1 MAKSKFFRVA
11 VEGATASD
19 GRTIEKSWL
28 TDIAATYNPQT
39 YGARVNLEHIRG
51 FSGDGPFKAYGDVL
65 AVKVQEDDIEI
76 AGKVQKRTAL
86 YAQIDPTAELV
97 ALTKKRQKI
106 YTSIE
111 VAPDFAKSGKAGLV
125 GLAATDNPASLG
137 TDILAF
143 SAKADDVAAA
153 AVKSSLDA
161 RKQDAANLFSA
172 AMETSF
178 ELEPDPADQVSLATQ
193 IGNTLKEIFGGQ
205 AANPEPKQEPKPEPK
220 ADPADPTAV
229 FAAALEKTM
238 AKFSDLVDAKLT
250 KLSDDVAGIR
260 TDHDELKGKLDKTE
274 NLTNARPPAT
284 GSGAGGYQLAE
295 F

>member
-28 TDIAATYNPQT
+28 TDIAATYNHAT

-51 FSGDGPFKAYGDVL
+51 FSGDGPFKAYGDIL
-65 AVKVQEDDIEI
+65 AVRTQEDDIEI
-76 AGKVQKRTAL
+76 GGKVQKRTAL
-86 YAQIDPTAELV
+86 YAQIDPTDDLV

-143 SAKADDVAAA
+143 SAKTGDAAAA
-153 AVKSSLDA
+153 AVKASLDG
-161 RKQDAANLFSA
+161 RKQDAANIFSSTL
-172 AMETSF
+172 ETTI
-178 ELEPDPADQVSLATQ
+178 ELEPEEAETASLGAQ
-193 IGNTLKEIFGGQ
+193 IGSVLKEIFG
-205 AANPEPKQEPKPEPK
+205 AAAPKPEIKPEPK
-220 ADPADPTAV
+220 AEAAPAADG
-229 FAAALEKTM
+229 AALSAVMETSF
-238 AKFSDLVDAKLT
+238 AKFSDLVEAKL
-250 KLSDDVAGIR
+250 KPISDAVSALR
-260 TDHDELKGKLDKTE
+260 SDHDTLKAELDKTE
-274 NLTNARPPAT
+274 DRSSKRPPVSGT
-284 GSGAGGYQLAE
+284 GGEIIQTDC
-295 F
+295 